1 MVDFKRESGLYR
13 MIQTVSHT
21 KDLKKIR
28 TVCYSFEEEEM
39 NGVWQEGRSHDLG
52 RVFKP
57 IAQVV

>member
-1 MVDFKRESGLYR
+1 
-13 MIQTVSHT
+13 MIITVSHT

-28 TVCYSFEEEEM
+28 TVCYSFEEELEER
-39 NGVWQEGRSHDLG
+39 NGVLQEGRSHDLG